1 MGYSPEAPGP
11 FSPLK
16 RVDVHQEPWENR
28 PDANPNPN
36 PQEPMDAETPW
47 LSIPEA
53 ARRLGVT
60 PQAIRKR
67 LKRGTLQSRRNNRG
81 QEIVQVPG
89 VAERPDGVANQ
100 QAPVQELS
108 QPNGS
113 QPSGLVSLADVRQ
126 LLGEQAE
133 RFERQHRE
141 QVEVLRS
148 SLQEANRDAIGLLVE
163 RVDAAEVR
171 AEAAEQRL
179 ADSRRPWWAR
189 WLGTL
194 AVLLVAF

>member
-1 MGYSPEAPGP
+1 
-11 FSPLK
+11 
-16 RVDVHQEPWENR
+16 
-28 PDANPNPN
+28 
-36 PQEPMDAETPW
+36 MDAETPW